1 MNPDGIIYQTAID
14 VARETKAAD
23 AGVVVTTQGHGTM
36 LRYCIWAI
44 GSTGKVKVTELYAEH
59 TSRDRLKAHAEGFIA
74 NHLREFA

>member
-1 MNPDGIIYQTAID
+1 MTPEQVVCQNAID

-23 AGVVVTTQGHGTM
+23 AGVVVTTQGHGGM

-44 GSTGKVKVTELYAEH
+44 GKTGSVKVEELYAEV
-59 TSRDRLKAHAEGFIA
+59 TSRERLKTHAEGFIA